1 MLNVRSSTFTILNAR
16 SFTMRFGAPEQK
28 KTWCGKEK
36 RGMKMKRPLINV
48 LAVLLALLL
57 GAPQGLM
64 AQSEG
69 GDKPFKQEELDQLAA
84 PIALYPDSLL
94 AQILMASTYPLEV
107 VQAGRWAKTNQ
118 SLKGDALA
126 AALEKQDWDPSV
138 KSLVNFPQVL
148 DMMNE
153 KLDWTQKMG
162 DAFLAQQKDVMD
174 TVQKLRLKAYGEGNL
189 KSTEQQKVV
198 VEEEQK
204 TIIIEPAKPEVVYV
218 PTYNPTVVYGA
229 WPYPSYPPY
238 YYYPPGYVPGAAL
251 FSFGMGVAMGAAWGY
266 AWGNCNW
273 RGGDVNVNV
282 NQNTNINNSI
292 DRSKYQN
299 KVTTGQGGKGEWKH
313 DPEHRKG
320 ASYRDQGTA
329 DKFGKGASTRDAQS
343 RDAYRGRDGGGRQ
356 DISQGAGD
364 RSRGGQQMD
373 RGGASAGQM
382 DRGSALSGMDRGGS
396 ATRDSSSRG
405 NQSMSSSRGGGGG
418 GSSMSRGS
426 GGGGGGGGSR
436 GGGGGGRGGGGGG
449 GGRGGGGRR

>member
-1 MLNVRSSTFTILNAR
+1 M
-16 SFTMRFGAPEQK
+16 K
-28 KTWCGKEK
+28 KK
-36 RGMKMKRPLINV
+36 RLLVKA
-48 LAVLLALLL
+48 LAVFLVLLL
-57 GAPQGLM
+57 GGPQGVL

-69 GDKPFKQEELDQLAA
+69 GDKVFKQEELDQIVA

-107 VQAGRWAKTNQ
+107 VQAGRWAKSNQ
-118 SLKGDALA
+118 SLKGDALTK
-126 AALEKQDWDPSV
+126 ALEQQDWDPSV

-204 TIIIEPAKPEVVYV
+204 TIVIEPAKPETVYV

-229 WPYPSYPPY
+229 WPYPAYPPY

-251 FSFGMGVAMGAAWGY
+251 FSFGVGVAMGAAWGY
-266 AWGNCNW
+266 AWGHCNW
-273 RGGDVNVNV
+273 GHGDVNVDV
-282 NQNTNINNSI
+282 NRNTNINNSI

-299 KVTTGQGGKGEWKH
+299 KVTSGQGGRGEWTH

-329 DKFGKGASTRDAQS
+329 NKFGKGASTRDVQS
-343 RDAYRGRDGGGRQ
+343 RDAYRGRDQGGRQ
-356 DISQGAGD
+356 DIASGGRGQVSD
-364 RSRGGQQMD
+364 RSAGGRQDTGSFD
-373 RGGASAGQM
+373 RGGAGTGRDSGAFGGA
-382 DRGSALSGMDRGGS
+382 DRGSQ
-396 ATRDSSSRG
+396 TRDFSSRG
-405 NQSMSSSRGGGGG
+405 NSSLSSSRGGGGG
-418 GSSMSRGS
+418 GSSMSRG
-426 GGGGGGGGSR
+426 GGGGGGGMSR
-436 GGGGGGRGGGGGG
+436 GGGGGGGGGRGGGGGG
-449 GGRGGGGRR
+449 RR